1 MLDFR
6 MLGPFEVR
14 DSDTAIPLGPP
25 QQRFV
30 LAFLL
35 LESNRMVPVRR
46 LIEMLW
52 QGDAPASAR
61 NALQVHVSRLRRL
74 FRDRGHGEV
83 RIDTVGAGYRIM
95 VRQDAVDLHRFQ
107 RLASAA
113 RKVDRPDEAAAL
125 LRRALDMWHGQPL
138 ADLEN
143 SWLRRNVCAAL
154 EGFWLNACEDLFE
167 VELRLGNHGEILP
180 RLSQLAGQHPTRERL
195 AGLLMRTLYERG
207 RRAEAIA
214 VYRRVAHAL
223 GDGFGIDPGRT
234 LDDLHIAILRDD
246 RDGRAAAASRG

>member
-6 MLGPFEVR
+6 MLGPFEIR
-14 DSDTAIPLGPP
+14 DPDAAIPLGPP

-30 LAFLL
+30 LATLL

-52 QGDAPASAR
+52 QGDAPTSAR

-74 FRDRGHGEV
+74 FRECGHGDV
-83 RIDTVGAGYRIM
+83 RIDTVGAGYRM
-95 VRQDAVDLHRFQ
+95 VVDQDAVDLHRFQ
-107 RLASAA
+107 RLVSAA
-113 RKVDRPDEAAAL
+113 RETDRADEAAAL
-125 LRRALDMWHGQPL
+125 LRRALGMWSGQPL

-143 SWLRRNVCAAL
+143 SWLRRNVCVAL
-154 EGFWLNACEDLFE
+154 ENVWLNACEDLFE
-167 VELRLGNHGEILP
+167 LELRLGNHGDILL
-180 RLSQLAGQHPTRERL
+180 RLGQLVGQHPTRERL

-223 GDGFGIDPGRT
+223 GDGFGIDPGRS
-234 LDDLHIAILRDD
+234 LDDLHLAILRDD
-246 RDGRAAAASRG
+246 RATAASRT